1 MSVYQIVQ
9 ETDAI
14 TYTMKRAYEEA
25 DKAIAA
31 LDVVEDSIYRKAL
44 TDLAHFSVNRSY

>member
-1 MSVYQIVQ
+1 MQ
-9 ETDAI
+9 
-14 TYTMKRAYEEA
+14 RAYEEA

-31 LDVVEDSIYRKAL
+31 LNVLEDTTFRKAL